1 MRRFSFLF
9 ALLLVM
15 PIPLR
20 AQFVWRS
27 GESPVVSCSP
37 QEHVMVH
44 TTLEILEHD
53 SQLVLGAG
61 LTRDDKSP
69 DIIVGTVGVN
79 PLLSAVDLT
88 PLKGKKEAFLLTVDK
103 KSRLYIAGS
112 DAHGT
117 AYGIIELTRLLG
129 VSPWEFWADVAPR
142 PMDKLELPRGYRN
155 VQSPSVEFRGIFIN
169 DEDWGLTRW
178 DSRDYE
184 PPYRPT
190 RPEIGPDKNGRI
202 FELLLRL
209 RANTFWP
216 AMHESNQAFFLTA
229 GNREVARKYGIYI
242 GSSHCEPMACN
253 AAVEW
258 PKRGV
263 GEYNFISN
271 REQVLSFWEDRVK
284 EVKDQEIFYTVGMR
298 GLHDWG
304 MAGATTVEERKE
316 ALTKVIAAQRE
327 LLAEHVNADVA
338 RVPQMFIPYKEV
350 LDVYNAGLEVPDD
363 VTLMWPDDNFGYVT
377 HYPSAEELRRP
388 GGNGIYYHVSYWG
401 LPHDYLWLGTFNP
414 GLLYEQMTQAYD
426 HGVQK
431 IWILNVGDIK
441 PIEYQTELFL
451 DMAWNMEQVRQEGP
465 SAHLGAFLAREFG
478 PEADEALLP
487 VMKEHYRLAHIRKPE
502 HMGNSYVYYPVDRL
516 EVSDLPWS
524 ESTIRERL
532 AQYKAISDRVQA
544 VSENMPEDRLDAYF
558 HLVQYPVQAATQMN
572 YKFLHA
578 QLARHGRG
586 SWRES
591 DIAYDSIARLTST
604 YNYGIRNQG
613 KWKRMMDFQPR
624 KLPVFEIVPKVSLDT
639 PLMEDKPVLSLWNGS
654 EYTRGTGVPQDM
666 LGYAG
671 KAALYPVGE
680 AQEFDFGP
688 VDANVIRVQIA
699 FLPTFP
705 VDNKAIRLSVRVDN
719 EPPQI
724 LSYGTHWHSSE
735 WCENV
740 LTAQSV
746 KEAVFALNPGQSHTL
761 VLEALDEGVVVDQ
774 VKLCPEDAE

>member
-1 MRRFSFLF
+1 MKKIITFSLAILSF
-9 ALLLVM
+9 VGS
-15 PIPLR
+15 LR

-27 GESPVVSCSP
+27 GESPVLSCSTD
-37 QEHVMVH
+37 EHVMVQ
-44 TTLEILEHD
+44 TTLDILSHD
-53 SQLVLGAG
+53 SRLVLGKDF
-61 LTRDDKSP
+61 TRGEQSP
-69 DIIVGTVGVN
+69 QIIVGTAGVN
-79 PLLSAVDLT
+79 PLLSGIDLT
-88 PLKGKKEAFLLTVDK
+88 PLKGKKEAFMLMVDRK
-103 KSRLYIAGS
+103 NRLYIVGS

-142 PMDKLELPRGYRN
+142 PLEKLELPKGYLN
-155 VQSPSVEFRGIFIN
+155 AQSPSVEFRGIFIN

-178 DSRDYE
+178 NSRDYE

-216 AMHESNQAFFLTA
+216 AMHESNQAFFLTE
-229 GNREVARKYGIYI
+229 GNREVAERYGIYI

-258 PKRGV
+258 PRRGE

-271 REQVLSFWEDRVK
+271 RDNVLSFWEDRVK
-284 EVKDQEIFYTVGMR
+284 AVKDQEIFYTVGMR

-304 MAGATTVEERKE
+304 MAGANTVEERKA
-316 ALTKVIAAQRE
+316 ALTEVIAAQRE
-327 LLAEHVNADVA
+327 MLARLVDPDVT
-338 RVPQMFIPYKEV
+338 RIPQMFIPYKEV
-350 LDVYNAGLEVPDD
+350 LDVYNAGLEVPED

-377 HYPSAEELRRP
+377 HYPTAEERQRP

-401 LPHDYLWLGTFNP
+401 VPHDYLWLGTFNP
-414 GLLYEQMTQAYD
+414 GLLYEQMNQAYD
-426 HGVQK
+426 NGVQK

-451 DMAWNMEQVRQEGP
+451 DMAWNIDRVRQEGP
-465 SAHLGAFLAREFG
+465 SAHLGAFLCREFG
-478 PEADEALLP
+478 EKSGRELLP

-502 HMGNSYVYYPVDRL
+502 HMGNTYVYYPDRL
-516 EVSDLPWS
+516 EVRDLPWS
-524 ESTIRERL
+524 ENTIRRRL
-532 AQYKAISDRVQA
+532 SDYKAVSDRA
-544 VSENMPEDRLDAYF
+544 EALSADMPEDRLDAYF

-572 YKFLHA
+572 YKFLRA

-604 YNYGIRNQG
+604 YNYGLRNNG

-624 KLPVFEIVPKVSLDT
+624 KLPVFEIVPKVKLDT
-639 PLMEDKPVLSLWNGS
+639 PLLSDEPVLRQWNGS
-654 EYTRGTGVPQDM
+654 EFTRGTGQLQDM
-666 LGYAG
+666 LGYEN
-671 KAALYPVGE
+671 KAALYPCGE
-680 AQEFDFGP
+680 KQEFDFG
-688 VDANVIRVQIA
+688 RVSADSVRVRIA
-699 FLPTFP
+699 FLPSFP
-705 VDNKAIRLSVRVDN
+705 VNNRQIRLSVSLDGHP
-719 EPPQI
+719 EQI
-724 LSYGTHWHSSE
+724 LSYETHWHSAE

-740 LTAQSV
+740 LTGQSI
-746 KEAVFALNPGQSHTL
+746 KEAVFPVGGQSSHTL
-761 VLEALDEGVVVDQ
+761 VLKALDEGVVVDQ
-774 VKLCPEDAE
+774 IRLL

>member
-1 MRRFSFLF
+1 VR
-9 ALLLVM
+9 
-15 PIPLR
+15 
-20 AQFVWRS
+20 
-27 GESPVVSCSP
+27 
-37 QEHVMVH
+37 
-44 TTLEILEHD
+44 TTLGILEHD
-53 SQLVLGAG
+53 CTLVLGQSFTEEG
-61 LTRDDKSP
+61 EKPR
-69 DIIVGTVGVN
+69 IIVGTVGVN
-79 PLLSAVDLT
+79 PLLSGIDT
-88 PLKGKKEAFLLTVDK
+88 KPLEGRKEAFMLAVDRK
-103 KSRLYIAGS
+103 NRLYIAGS

-142 PMDKLELPRGYRN
+142 PLESFELPKGYLN

-178 DSRDYE
+178 NSRDYE

-216 AMHESNQAFFLTA
+216 AMHESNQAFFLTE
-229 GNREVARKYGIYI
+229 GNREVAERYGIYI

-263 GEYNFISN
+263 GEYNFLSN

-304 MAGATTVEERKE
+304 MAGATTVEERKA
-316 ALTKVIAAQRE
+316 ALTQVIAAQRE
-327 LLAEHVNADVA
+327 MLSKYVDADVT

-350 LDVYNAGLEVPDD
+350 LDVYNAGLEVPED

-377 HYPSAEELRRP
+377 HYPTAQERERP

-401 LPHDYLWLGTFNP
+401 VPHDYLWLGTFNP
-414 GLLYEQMTQAYD
+414 GLLYEQMNQAYD
-426 HGVQK
+426 NGVQK

-451 DMAWNMEQVRQEGP
+451 DMAWNIGKVRAEGP
-465 SAHLGAFLAREFG
+465 SGHLADFLCREFG
-478 PEADEALLP
+478 QETGKELLP

-502 HMGNSYVYYPVDRL
+502 HMGNTYVYFPDRL
-516 EVSDLPWS
+516 EVRDLPWS
-524 ESTIRERL
+524 EETIRTRL
-532 AQYKAISDRVQA
+532 SDYKAISDKAEALARTL
-544 VSENMPEDRLDAYF
+544 PEDRMDAFF
-558 HLVQYPVQAATQMN
+558 HLVKYPVQAATQMN
-572 YKFLHA
+572 YKFLRA

-591 DIAYDSIARLTST
+591 DVAYDSIARLTST
-604 YNYGIRNQG
+604 YNYGIRNNG

-639 PLMEDKPVLSLWNGS
+639 PLLTDEPVLKQWNGS
-654 EYTRGTGVPQDM
+654 EYTRGTGVLQDM
-666 LGYAG
+666 LGYEG
-671 KAALYPVGE
+671 KAALYPDGDS
-680 AQEFDFGP
+680 QEFDFGG
-688 VDANVIRVQIA
+688 VDADSVRVRVA
-699 FLPTFP
+699 FVPSFP
-705 VDNKAIRLSVRVDN
+705 VDNNQIRLSVSLDGQA
-719 EPPQI
+719 PQV
-724 LSYGTHWHSSE
+724 LSYQTHWHSGE

-740 LTAQSV
+740 LTGQSI
-746 KEAVFALNPGQSHTL
+746 KEAVFAADGRQTHTL
-761 VLEALDEGVVVDQ
+761 VLQALDKGVVVDQ
-774 VKLCPEDAE
+774 VKLYVQ